1 MVGPDKILAW
11 IRSFRQERRERG
23 EAPFYEARLSAWLP
37 RRALALSVVLHVL
50 AVVLPLP
57 AFLFA
62 PPPQK
67 PAGALRIEYDVQWT
81 QPRRL
86 PLIAPKRT
94 RRRKPPRPKPKE
106 VSLAPAAESYQPQ
119 AIVSNPPE
127 SNHPTQTLLTKL
139 DAVTAQPA
147 ELRLPNMVIP
157 HAPEVNLKPVV
168 RLSPQPRPVSLP
180 RLPSPGEIM
189 LAETKLENL
198 RPRLPVHPGVGRD
211 VSAPEVGVGGPEVSR
226 QAVGVPG
233 GLVALS
239 ANPAVPTPLL
249 KIPQARL
256 QARFAAG
263 PKPGEGGGGAVEI
276 GAGLGIELPDAY
288 VSGGSGAGVGGLAI
302 VGPAPPPPAA
312 PPPERSR
319 EERIQELLEATEPG
333 AQSTRVHTTYLF
345 LSNLTAQSSS
355 WLLRFIE
362 REPGTP
368 AAGEAGQRRE
378 FTAPV
383 VVQKVDPCYP
393 SDAYTE
399 RVEGTVLL
407 YGVIGTDGAVEDVT
421 VVRATEE
428 RLAERAK
435 DAFTRSRF
443 QPARRQGRPIAVDV
457 LVEIPFRLA
466 LCF

>member
-1 MVGPDKILAW
+1 MVGPDKVLEWIL
-11 IRSFRQERRERG
+11 SFREERRERG
-23 EAPFYEARLSAWLP
+23 EAPFYEARLSGWLP

-62 PPPQK
+62 PPPQE
-67 PAGALRIEYDVQWT
+67 PASALRIEYDVQWA
-81 QPRRL
+81 QPQRL
-86 PLIAPKRT
+86 PLIAP
-94 RRRKPPRPKPKE
+94 RRARNTKPPRPKPKKA
-106 VSLAPAAESYQPQ
+106 SPALAAESYQPQ

-127 SNHPTQTLLTKL
+127 PNHPTQTLLTKL
-139 DAVTAQPA
+139 DAATAQPA
-147 ELRLPNMVIP
+147 DLRLPNMVIP

-168 RLSPQPRPVSLP
+168 RLSPQPRPASLP
-180 RLPSPGEIM
+180 RLPSPGEFM

-198 RPRLPVHPGVGRD
+198 RPRLPVRPGSPRG
-211 VSAPEVGVGGPEVSR
+211 VSAPEVGGPKVLR

-249 KIPQARL
+249 EIPQARL

-276 GAGLGIELPDAY
+276 GAGMGIELPDTY
-288 VSGGSGAGVGGLAI
+288 VSGGSGAGVGGFAI

-333 AQSTRVHTTYLF
+333 AHSPRVHSTYLF

-362 REPGTP
+362 REPGNP
-368 AAGEAGQRRE
+368 AAGEAGQGRS
-378 FTAPV
+378 FSAPV

-399 RVEGTVLL
+399 RVDGTVLL
-407 YGVIGTDGAVEDVT
+407 YGVIGADGGVEDVT

-435 DAFTRSRF
+435 DAFARSRF
-443 QPARRQGRPIAVDV
+443 QPARKNGRPIAVDV